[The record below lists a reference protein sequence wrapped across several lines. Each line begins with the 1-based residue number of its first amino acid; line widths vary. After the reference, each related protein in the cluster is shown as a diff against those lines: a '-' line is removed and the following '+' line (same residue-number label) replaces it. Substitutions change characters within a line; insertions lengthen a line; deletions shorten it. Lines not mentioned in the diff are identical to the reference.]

1 MKESPMRVF
10 ENNPASIGGTPL
22 VKLNKICAA
31 DNTFLV
37 KIEGR
42 NPAYSVKC
50 RIGAALLWDA
60 LEKGTLKKGMTV
72 IEPTSGNTGIGLAYA
87 GAAMGIKVALIMPD
101 NMSAERRM
109 LMNAF
114 GAECILTD
122 GSLGMKGAVDK
133 AVEMA
138 RKEPDRYY
146 LPQQFENPANPAVHR
161 RTTGVEI
168 WNDTDGQ
175 VDVVVSGI
183 GTGGTITGIAQYL
196 KLDKKKNV
204 LAVGVEPAG
213 SPVISQFMA
222 GRPMVPGPHKI
233 QGIGAGFIPKTLDV
247 SLIDK
252 MVTVPDDAAYDWTKR
267 LAAEEGILAGISSGA
282 AVWAADAAAKELGL
296 QGKTIVIIL
305 PDSGERYLSANIF

>member
-1 MKESPMRVF
+1 MRVF
-10 ENNPASIGGTPL
+10 ENNPASIGNTPL
-22 VKLNKICAA
+22 VRLNKICAA
-31 DNTFLV
+31 GNTFLA

-60 LEKGTLKKGMTV
+60 LEKGKLRKGMTV

-109 LMNAF
+109 LMSAF
-114 GAECILTD
+114 GAECMLTD
-122 GSLGMKGAVDK
+122 GALGMKGAVDK
-133 AVEMA
+133 AVELA
-138 RKEPDRYY
+138 AKEPDRYF
-146 LPQQFENPANPAVHR
+146 LPQQFENPANPAIHR
-161 RTTGVEI
+161 ATTGVEI

-175 VDVVVSGI
+175 VDVIVSGI
-183 GTGGTITGIAQYL
+183 GTGGTITGIAQCL
-196 KLDKKKNV
+196 KLDKKKNII
-204 LAVGVEPAG
+204 AVGVEPDG
-213 SPVISQFMA
+213 SPVITQFMA
-222 GRPMVPGPHKI
+222 GKPMIPGSHRI

-247 SLIDK
+247 KLLDK
-252 MVTVPDDAAYDWTKR
+252 VVTVPDDAAYDWTKR
-267 LAAEEGILAGISSGA
+267 LATEEGILAGISSGA
-282 AVWAADAAAKELGL
+282 AVWAADTAVRELGL

>member
-122 GSLGMKGAVDK
+122 GNLGMKGAVDK

-138 RKEPDRYY
+138 QKEPDRYY

-196 KLDKKKNV
+196 KLDKKKDV
-204 LAVGVEPAG
+204 LAVGVEPEG

-267 LAAEEGILAGISSGA
+267 LATEEGILAGISSGA
-282 AVWAADAAAKELGL
+282 AVWAADTAARELGL
-296 QGKTIVIIL
+296 HGKTIVIIL

>member
-1 MKESPMRVF
+1 MRVF

-60 LEKGTLKKGMTV
+60 LEKGTLKKRDDGNRTHQRQHGHR
-72 IEPTSGNTGIGLAYA
+72 PCLRRSGYGNKGR
-87 GAAMGIKVALIMPD
+87 LIMPD

-122 GSLGMKGAVDK
+122 GNLGMKGAVDK

-138 RKEPDRYY
+138 QKEPDRYY

-175 VDVVVSGI
+175 VDVIVSGI

-196 KLDKKKNV
+196 KLDKKKDV
-204 LAVGVEPAG
+204 LAVGVEPEG

-282 AVWAADAAAKELGL
+282 AVWAADTAARELGL
-296 QGKTIVIIL
+296 HGKTIVIIL

>member
-175 VDVVVSGI
+175 VDVIVSGI

-196 KLDKKKNV
+196 KLDKKKDV

-252 MVTVPDDAAYDWTKR
+252 MVAVPDDAAYEWTKR
-267 LAAEEGILAGISSGA
+267 LAGEEGILAGISSGA

-296 QGKTIVIIL
+296 KGKTIVIIL